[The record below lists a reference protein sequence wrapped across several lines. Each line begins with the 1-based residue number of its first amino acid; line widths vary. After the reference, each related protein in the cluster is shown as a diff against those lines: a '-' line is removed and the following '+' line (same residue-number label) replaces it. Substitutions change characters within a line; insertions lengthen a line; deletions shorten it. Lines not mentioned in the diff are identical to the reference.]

1 MDAVCNCNRHLR
13 KVFGEGEGEGHGH
26 GHGHGEGHGNNNN
39 GGIYYYI
46 ISYFPH

>member
-1 MDAVCNCNRHLR
+1 MGAVCNCNRHLR